1 MATRHYE
8 SNTSGMNIDRFLD
21 KFDESTLVTM
31 KRHYWTAKQLLRTK
45 LGKKEDEHL
54 LASDASLDSKLTLF
68 RSVRDT
74 SENLLASVENYQA
87 FLLDAILCEN
97 ELGKYLKEQGKN
109 DKREETGR
117 MMVALGRAM
126 LFSSHQRA
134 AVRVP
139 LIRFYQELH
148 VFAERAIFDCSQT
161 VDAVERARLEYRG
174 SLLWMKKTSEELD
187 PDTDRQL
194 EKFREAQSAVR
205 LNKEKLDKLKVDT
218 LQKVDLLSASRS
230 NLLSHLLGKY
240 LQMLCA
246 YYEKTCRAYTALSAN
261 LSTFQH
267 YEFEILTDLIE
278 PSKKVAKKLRQESMD
293 KEKKEYSQLPAVEP
307 EEEAV
312 GNLVDFDEEPAGS
325 LKKYLFGRESPADE
339 NNQEPEEERPESPLG
354 VPENEPDAKKI
365 ETEQLNKIYIGPL
378 PTLIDTEAEVPLL
391 APPPRAVPFQTQPS
405 CSASKPFSLL
415 TDTSGYSVQDLFPL
429 VEKKKQDSDQGS
441 IVDLLGA
448 PSSQFPNP
456 FEENKTTEWD
466 LLLSQCDI
474 QQSNDLI

>member
-174 SLLWMKKTSEELD
+174 SLLWMKKTSEEE
-187 PDTDRQL
+187 TRMRDRPVISI
-194 EKFREAQSAVR
+194 E
-205 LNKEKLDKLKVDT
+205 N
-218 LQKVDLLSASRS
+218 
-230 NLLSHLLGKY
+230 
-240 LQMLCA
+240 
-246 YYEKTCRAYTALSAN
+246 YTI
-261 LSTFQH
+261 
-267 YEFEILTDLIE
+267 YCGD
-278 PSKKVAKKLRQESMD
+278 
-293 KEKKEYSQLPAVEP
+293 
-307 EEEAV
+307 
-312 GNLVDFDEEPAGS
+312 
-325 LKKYLFGRESPADE
+325 ADE
-339 NNQEPEEERPESPLG
+339 NKVEAAEDNSKEAFYDEVNALMSKIPSQQVVIVG
-354 VPENEPDAKKI
+354 IDANAKMGL
-365 ETEQLNKIYIGPL
+365 E
-378 PTLIDTEAEVPLL
+378 
-391 APPPRAVPFQTQPS
+391 
-405 CSASKPFSLL
+405 
-415 TDTSGYSVQDLFPL
+415 
-429 VEKKKQDSDQGS
+429 
-441 IVDLLGA
+441 
-448 PSSQFPNP
+448 
-456 FEENKTTEWD
+456 
-466 LLLSQCDI
+466 
-474 QQSNDLI
+474 QQSDVLGKWYT